1 MKRTLIITLAA
12 ILVTGAALYWARP
25 GVKAANPAE
34 TPAATPR
41 KNSGEMVVA
50 AGRVEPAS
58 EEIKIGSEVDG
69 KLAQVPVAEGDQVKR
84 GQILAVLVNADY
96 QARVALAEASI
107 RERQADLERL
117 TNGNRAQEKR
127 ESDAIVR
134 EAEAVLAN
142 TQAELDRRRSLLDR
156 GAIARFEFDSA
167 EREFRVARARL
178 DAAKERS
185 GLVHEGFRAED
196 RKRVEAEIQ
205 RAQAQ
210 LRETQAM
217 LAKTY
222 IRSPIDGVVLRKKLR
237 AGESVSGKGDTPV
250 VTLGDLSRLRVRA
263 DVDESDVARL
273 MLGQAAHVTAAAY
286 GDRKFTGKVVKIGQ
300 ILGRKNIRT
309 DEPTERVDTKIL
321 ETLIELDSGQ
331 QIPAGLR
338 VDTFIH
344 TTR

>member
-1 MKRTLIITLAA
+1 MKRTLMMSLAA
-12 ILVTGAALYWARP
+12 GVLTAAALYLAKP
-25 GVKAANPAE
+25 GVRAANPE
-34 TPAATPR
+34 GSPAAARPR
-41 KNSGEMVVA
+41 GGDVVVA

-58 EEIKIGSEVDG
+58 EEIKIGSELDG

-84 GQILAVLVNADY
+84 GQILAVLENADY
-96 QARVALAEASI
+96 QARVALAEAAI

-117 TNGNRAQEKR
+117 TNGNRGQEKR
-127 ESDAIVR
+127 ESEANVR

-142 TQAELDRRRSLLDR
+142 AQAELDRRRSLLDR

-178 DAAKERS
+178 EASRERS
-185 GLVHEGFRAED
+185 GLVHEGFRMED
-196 RKRVEAEIQ
+196 RKRVEAEID
-205 RAQAQ
+205 RTRAQ
-210 LRETQAM
+210 LREAQAV

-222 IRSPIDGVVLRKKLR
+222 IRSPLDGVVLRKKLR

-273 MLGQAAHVTAAAY
+273 AVGQTAHVTAAAY
-286 GDRKFTGKVVKIGQ
+286 GDRKFTGKVVRIGQ
-300 ILGRKNIRT
+300 ILGRKNVRT
-309 DEPTERVDTKIL
+309 DEPNERVDTKIL
-321 ETLIELDSGQ
+321 ETLIELDPGQ

-338 VDTFIH
+338 VDTYIH
-344 TTR
+344 LAR

>member
-12 ILVTGAALYWARP
+12 LLTGAALYLAKP
-25 GVKAANPAE
+25 GVKAANNI
-34 TPAATPR
+34 TTAAPR
-41 KNSGEMVVA
+41 KNSGDLVVA

-58 EEIKIGSEVDG
+58 EEIKIGSELDG
-69 KLAQVPVAEGDQVKR
+69 KLAQVPVSEGDHIKR
-84 GQILAVLVNADY
+84 GQVLAVLINGDY

-107 RERQADLERL
+107 RERQAELERL
-117 TNGNRAQEKR
+117 TNGNRGQEKR
-127 ESDAIVR
+127 ESDAVVR
-134 EAEAVLAN
+134 ETEAVLAN

-167 EREFRVARARL
+167 EREYRVARARL

-196 RKRVEAEIQ
+196 RKRAGAEIE

-210 LRETQAM
+210 LREAQAM

-237 AGESVSGKGDTPV
+237 AGESVSSKGDTPV
-250 VTLGDLSRLRVRA
+250 VTLGDLSHLRVRA

-273 MLGQAAHVTAAAY
+273 SVGQTAHVTAAAY
-286 GDRKFTGKVVKIGQ
+286 GDRQFTGKGGPGFGQ
-300 ILGRKNIRT
+300 SESRKNIRT

-321 ETLIELDSGQ
+321 ETLIELDPGQ

-344 TTR
+344 AAR